1 MHVEVV
7 TFNCLI
13 NRRKVRIHVRLDIFS
28 KSNMR
33 CSANIYLFKVTNT
46 KLEKGVFIVNLE
58 HI

>member
-13 NRRKVRIHVRLDIFS
+13 NRRKVRIHVRLGIFS
-28 KSNMR
+28 ISNMR
-33 CSANIYLFKVTNT
+33 CPANIYLFKVTNT